1 MLLHISIW
9 LDYSENNNNCVFS
22 EPFADCVRYGCHELI
37 LYYNYIYNLFLIW
50 CGVHIIFSGNMYMF
64 IITKLPYILYPILIY
79 SCCLL
84 SGFIISWALWPR
96 IIRLGLCWCYNI
108 SFHGSMNSLSLA
120 FDSRHILWSCFI
132 ILLVNFWSESWCLRV
147 FFNIH
152 YFFVVGILL
161 QDIFDFVY
169 LLFFYW

>member
-120 FDSRHILWSCFI
+120 FDSRHCLGSCFI
-132 ILLVNFWSESWCLRV
+132 IHPVNIWSDSWCLTV
-147 FFNIH
+147 FINIH
-152 YFFVVGILL
+152 YFYIAGILL
-161 QDIFDFVY
+161 QDISNFVY
-169 LLFFYW
+169 LFFFNW